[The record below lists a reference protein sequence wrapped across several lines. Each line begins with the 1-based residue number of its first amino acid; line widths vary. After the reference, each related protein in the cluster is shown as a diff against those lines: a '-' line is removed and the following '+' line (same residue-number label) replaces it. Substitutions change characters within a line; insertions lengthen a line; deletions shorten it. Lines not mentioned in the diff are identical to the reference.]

1 MLFSDFLYRG
11 AHHFQKQFVNAAGIP
26 VFPEQG
32 VPQPVQALDY
42 EGGFLRRICDKVF
55 LFLHLACLLCASII
69 YGGEDSRKCAIFRLG
84 LSHEALTLLDFFGEI
99 YSSAAKNLDFM
110 RVCESVVMNI
120 GTTSEQS
127 SLCSD
132 SLFKEN
138 DPPAPLLLLF
148 RKKSRSH
155 RLTACKRAVFT
166 SIGSLPTFC
175 GCACWCQSFLS
186 HLFNPSVHKNTR
198 IFSLSKCRYE
208 HPYHRKTALLSHFQ
222 AL

>member
-84 LSHEALTLLDFFGEI
+84 LSHEAPTRLDFFGEI

-120 GTTSEQS
+120 GTKSTFPAWKGF
-127 SLCSD
+127 
-132 SLFKEN
+132 LF
-138 DPPAPLLLLF
+138 
-148 RKKSRSH
+148 SRSYNF
-155 RLTACKRAVFT
+155 FT
-166 SIGSLPTFC
+166 TIY
-175 GCACWCQSFLS
+175 
-186 HLFNPSVHKNTR
+186 N
-198 IFSLSKCRYE
+198 
-208 HPYHRKTALLSHFQ
+208 
-222 AL
+222 

>member
-11 AHHFQKQFVNAAGIP
+11 AHHFQKQLVNAAGIP

-84 LSHEALTLLDFFGEI
+84 LSHEAPTLLDFFGEI
-99 YSSAAKNLDFM
+99 YLSAAKNLDFM

-120 GTTSEQS
+120 GTIRESRRAIRVRGFF
-127 SLCSD
+127 LC
-132 SLFKEN
+132 LNEGARFK
-138 DPPAPLLLLF
+138 
-148 RKKSRSH
+148 
-155 RLTACKRAVFT
+155 T
-166 SIGSLPTFC
+166 SIFSSPSLHLNRTKIR
-175 GCACWCQSFLS
+175 SVFL
-186 HLFNPSVHKNTR
+186 F
-198 IFSLSKCRYE
+198 
-208 HPYHRKTALLSHFQ
+208 A
-222 AL
+222 

>member
-84 LSHEALTLLDFFGEI
+84 LSHEAPTLLDFFGEI

-110 RVCESVVMNI
+110 RVCESAVMNI
-120 GTTSEQS
+120 GTT
-127 SLCSD
+127 
-132 SLFKEN
+132 
-138 DPPAPLLLLF
+138 PAVSKSCTAGFLLL
-148 RKKSRSH
+148 
-155 RLTACKRAVFT
+155 
-166 SIGSLPTFC
+166 
-175 GCACWCQSFLS
+175 SFLPAFMAGIFFVNAYQLKAS
-186 HLFNPSVHKNTR
+186 THKLCLRLFSFLWISSRVQCGY
-198 IFSLSKCRYE
+198 L
-208 HPYHRKTALLSHFQ
+208 
-222 AL
+222 

>member
-42 EGGFLRRICDKVF
+42 EGGFLRRICDKIF
-55 LFLHLACLLCASII
+55 LLLHLACLLCASII

-84 LSHEALTLLDFFGEI
+84 LSHEAPTLLDFFGEI

-120 GTTSEQS
+120 GTS
-127 SLCSD
+127 
-132 SLFKEN
+132 
-138 DPPAPLLLLF
+138 
-148 RKKSRSH
+148 
-155 RLTACKRAVFT
+155 
-166 SIGSLPTFC
+166 
-175 GCACWCQSFLS
+175 
-186 HLFNPSVHKNTR
+186 PSVRLGTR
-198 IFSLSKCRYE
+198 IFYLAKCRYE
-208 HPYHRKTALLSHFQ
+208 HPYQNKKPVRTGFLFLFEGI
-222 AL
+222 L

>member
-84 LSHEALTLLDFFGEI
+84 LSHEAPTLLDFFGEI

-120 GTTSEQS
+120 GTISVTVVDTISATVIFICCRS
-127 SLCSD
+127 WNV
-132 SLFKEN
+132 FGT
-138 DPPAPLLLLF
+138 
-148 RKKSRSH
+148 KSGILR
-155 RLTACKRAVFT
+155 
-166 SIGSLPTFC
+166 TFSTISKLY
-175 GCACWCQSFLS
+175 A
-186 HLFNPSVHKNTR
+186 R
-198 IFSLSKCRYE
+198 I
-208 HPYHRKTALLSHFQ
+208 
-222 AL
+222 

>member
-11 AHHFQKQFVNAAGIP
+11 AHHFQKQLVNAAGIP

-84 LSHEALTLLDFFGEI
+84 LSHEAPTLLDFFGEI

-120 GTTSEQS
+120 GTNVETCRESSNCFIGRFFIIRKQEKRQVNSVIIAVQS
-127 SLCSD
+127 
-132 SLFKEN
+132 N
-138 DPPAPLLLLF
+138 
-148 RKKSRSH
+148 
-155 RLTACKRAVFT
+155 
-166 SIGSLPTFC
+166 
-175 GCACWCQSFLS
+175 
-186 HLFNPSVHKNTR
+186 
-198 IFSLSKCRYE
+198 
-208 HPYHRKTALLSHFQ
+208 
-222 AL
+222 

>member
-69 YGGEDSRKCAIFRLG
+69 YGGKDSRKCAIFRLA
-84 LSHEALTLLDFFGEI
+84 LSHEAPTLLDFFGEI
-99 YSSAAKNLDFM
+99 YSSAAKSLDFM

-120 GTTSEQS
+120 GTIFKSICIKQMLFFMFHVVLKEDFGYEN
-127 SLCSD
+127 SL
-132 SLFKEN
+132 
-138 DPPAPLLLLF
+138 
-148 RKKSRSH
+148 
-155 RLTACKRAVFT
+155 
-166 SIGSLPTFC
+166 
-175 GCACWCQSFLS
+175 
-186 HLFNPSVHKNTR
+186 
-198 IFSLSKCRYE
+198 
-208 HPYHRKTALLSHFQ
+208 
-222 AL
+222 

>member
-84 LSHEALTLLDFFGEI
+84 LSHEAPTILDFFGEI
-99 YSSAAKNLDFM
+99 YSSAAKTLDFM

-120 GTTSEQS
+120 GTTRNVI
-127 SLCSD
+127 
-132 SLFKEN
+132 LF
-138 DPPAPLLLLF
+138 DYIPFVFLDITGILGRTQTLT
-148 RKKSRSH
+148 KSY
-155 RLTACKRAVFT
+155 
-166 SIGSLPTFC
+166 
-175 GCACWCQSFLS
+175 
-186 HLFNPSVHKNTR
+186 KNTR
-198 IFSLSKCRYE
+198 NLTI
-208 HPYHRKTALLSHFQ
+208 H
-222 AL
+222 

>member
-84 LSHEALTLLDFFGEI
+84 LSHEAPTLLDFFGEI

-120 GTTSEQS
+120 GTT
-127 SLCSD
+127 
-132 SLFKEN
+132 
-138 DPPAPLLLLF
+138 PAV
-148 RKKSRSH
+148 RKSR
-155 RLTACKRAVFT
+155 TAGFFYFPAYLPAFMAGVCFI
-166 SIGSLPTFC
+166 SIPMSI
-175 GCACWCQSFLS
+175 S
-186 HLFNPSVHKNTR
+186 
-198 IFSLSKCRYE
+198 
-208 HPYHRKTALLSHFQ
+208 
-222 AL
+222 

>member
-55 LFLHLACLLCASII
+55 LFFHLACLLCASII

-84 LSHEALTLLDFFGEI
+84 LSHEAPTLLDFFGEI

-120 GTTSEQS
+120 GTRLSLDAIRVPS
-127 SLCSD
+127 SAFSFAFSLTLAAGSFSSTLTGGELPLPNRELHLCGVRGFSCPRFPLA
-132 SLFKEN
+132 SLLHN
-138 DPPAPLLLLF
+138 SGGAPL
-148 RKKSRSH
+148 RD
-155 RLTACKRAVFT
+155 
-166 SIGSLPTFC
+166 SI
-175 GCACWCQSFLS
+175 
-186 HLFNPSVHKNTR
+186 V
-198 IFSLSKCRYE
+198 
-208 HPYHRKTALLSHFQ
+208 
-222 AL
+222 

>member
-11 AHHFQKQFVNAAGIP
+11 AHHFQKQLVNAAGIP

-84 LSHEALTLLDFFGEI
+84 LSHEAPTLLDFFGEI

-120 GTTSEQS
+120 GT
-127 SLCSD
+127 
-132 SLFKEN
+132 K
-138 DPPAPLLLLF
+138 
-148 RKKSRSH
+148 
-155 RLTACKRAVFT
+155 
-166 SIGSLPTFC
+166 
-175 GCACWCQSFLS
+175 
-186 HLFNPSVHKNTR
+186 
-198 IFSLSKCRYE
+198 
-208 HPYHRKTALLSHFQ
+208 
-222 AL
+222 

>member
-84 LSHEALTLLDFFGEI
+84 LSHEAPTLLDFFGEI

-120 GTTSEQS
+120 GTTSEQIK
-127 SLCSD
+127 LCSAFLCIKNIRLQTAD
-132 SLFKEN
+132 VFIPFRERLYFIRRNIAIRN
-138 DPPAPLLLLF
+138 D
-148 RKKSRSH
+148 K
-155 RLTACKRAVFT
+155 
-166 SIGSLPTFC
+166 II
-175 GCACWCQSFLS
+175 FL
-186 HLFNPSVHKNTR
+186 
-198 IFSLSKCRYE
+198 
-208 HPYHRKTALLSHFQ
+208 
-222 AL
+222 

>member
-84 LSHEALTLLDFFGEI
+84 LSHEAPTLLDFFGEI
-99 YSSAAKNLDFM
+99 YLSAAKNLDFM

-120 GTTSEQS
+120 GTMREQG
-127 SLCSD
+127 SLCS
-132 SLFKEN
+132 
-138 DPPAPLLLLF
+138 
-148 RKKSRSH
+148 
-155 RLTACKRAVFT
+155 
-166 SIGSLPTFC
+166 
-175 GCACWCQSFLS
+175 
-186 HLFNPSVHKNTR
+186 R
-198 IFSLSKCRYE
+198 IFIPDAKNALSMLPDDVLRVRYGFSE
-208 HPYHRKTALLSHFQ
+208 KSGAFHFELHHFYLFCLYFWFIPSS
-222 AL
+222 AAVSW

>member
-84 LSHEALTLLDFFGEI
+84 LSHEAPTLLDFFGEI

-120 GTTSEQS
+120 GTMSSRTSFRS
-127 SLCSD
+127 RR
-132 SLFKEN
+132 LFCEMLQ
-138 DPPAPLLLLF
+138 PVQPVFFGHAL
-148 RKKSRSH
+148 R
-155 RLTACKRAVFT
+155 RAHVFT
-166 SIGSLPTFC
+166 HEFSKFRYQMKDAGSV
-175 GCACWCQSFLS
+175 WKSSHSFD
-186 HLFNPSVHKNTR
+186 NIWV
-198 IFSLSKCRYE
+198 
-208 HPYHRKTALLSHFQ
+208 
-222 AL
+222 

>member
-84 LSHEALTLLDFFGEI
+84 LSHEAPTILDFFGEI

-120 GTTSEQS
+120 GTTSEWTTLHSKSPAKWLGISLIPLRHS
-127 SLCSD
+127 SFPQKVTL
-132 SLFKEN
+132 
-138 DPPAPLLLLF
+138 AAAMPL
-148 RKKSRSH
+148 
-155 RLTACKRAVFT
+155 
-166 SIGSLPTFC
+166 
-175 GCACWCQSFLS
+175 
-186 HLFNPSVHKNTR
+186 
-198 IFSLSKCRYE
+198 
-208 HPYHRKTALLSHFQ
+208 
-222 AL
+222 

>member
-32 VPQPVQALDY
+32 VPQPVQDLDY

-84 LSHEALTLLDFFGEI
+84 LSHEAPTLLDFFGEI

-120 GTTSEQS
+120 GTIMT
-127 SLCSD
+127 
-132 SLFKEN
+132 
-138 DPPAPLLLLF
+138 
-148 RKKSRSH
+148 
-155 RLTACKRAVFT
+155 
-166 SIGSLPTFC
+166 IGSDWFSRTGLIFFCCRRHSQNFLPGLVDGKKLYYNMSYMIEMC
-175 GCACWCQSFLS
+175 HQKRRKAWLS
-186 HLFNPSVHKNTR
+186 
-198 IFSLSKCRYE
+198 CRNNYE
-208 HPYHRKTALLSHFQ
+208 IRFYQ
-222 AL
+222 CN

>member
-84 LSHEALTLLDFFGEI
+84 LSHEAPTILDFFGEI

-120 GTTSEQS
+120 GTSMSVHNRFMLWTLILLFNFIRFVRGEQVLCLLTFCLKRISLWEYTPHLRPSECW
-127 SLCSD
+127 LCSFRHLMTVVL
-132 SLFKEN
+132 SNRQN
-138 DPPAPLLLLF
+138 DN
-148 RKKSRSH
+148 R
-155 RLTACKRAVFT
+155 
-166 SIGSLPTFC
+166 
-175 GCACWCQSFLS
+175 
-186 HLFNPSVHKNTR
+186 
-198 IFSLSKCRYE
+198 
-208 HPYHRKTALLSHFQ
+208 
-222 AL
+222 

>member
-42 EGGFLRRICDKVF
+42 EGGFLRRICDKIF
-55 LFLHLACLLCASII
+55 LLLHLACLLCASII

-84 LSHEALTLLDFFGEI
+84 LSHEAPTLLDFFGEI

-120 GTTSEQS
+120 GT
-127 SLCSD
+127 
-132 SLFKEN
+132 KKGKY
-138 DPPAPLLLLF
+138 
-148 RKKSRSH
+148 RKM
-155 RLTACKRAVFT
+155 LTVFYL
-166 SIGSLPTFC
+166 SATFC
-175 GCACWCQSFLS
+175 SYAIVFVIQSFTEYTL
-186 HLFNPSVHKNTR
+186 T
-198 IFSLSKCRYE
+198 C
-208 HPYHRKTALLSHFQ
+208 
-222 AL
+222 

>member
-84 LSHEALTLLDFFGEI
+84 LSHEAPTRLDFFGEI

-120 GTTSEQS
+120 GTTKPPKNRWFLFFMTSLMTSIFLFCEEISYLLHCS
-127 SLCSD
+127 SLSAKSHAMP
-132 SLFKEN
+132 SLF
-138 DPPAPLLLLF
+138 
-148 RKKSRSH
+148 
-155 RLTACKRAVFT
+155 ACQRARHALACT
-166 SIGSLPTFC
+166 NFC
-175 GCACWCQSFLS
+175 G
-186 HLFNPSVHKNTR
+186 
-198 IFSLSKCRYE
+198 
-208 HPYHRKTALLSHFQ
+208 LL
-222 AL
+222 

>member
-84 LSHEALTLLDFFGEI
+84 LSHEAPTLLDFFGEI

-120 GTTSEQS
+120 GTIKRDVFH
-127 SLCSD
+127 LA
-132 SLFKEN
+132 SLF
-138 DPPAPLLLLF
+138 LLF
-148 RKKSRSH
+148 KIEKARTCGGIIQIW
-155 RLTACKRAVFT
+155 RLQRAT
-166 SIGSLPTFC
+166 NLG
-175 GCACWCQSFLS
+175 
-186 HLFNPSVHKNTR
+186 
-198 IFSLSKCRYE
+198 
-208 HPYHRKTALLSHFQ
+208 KTVRWTVS
-222 AL
+222 

>member
-84 LSHEALTLLDFFGEI
+84 LSHEAPTLLDFFGEI

-120 GTTSEQS
+120 GTIVE
-127 SLCSD
+127 
-132 SLFKEN
+132 
-138 DPPAPLLLLF
+138 
-148 RKKSRSH
+148 SR
-155 RLTACKRAVFT
+155 R
-166 SIGSLPTFC
+166 
-175 GCACWCQSFLS
+175 
-186 HLFNPSVHKNTR
+186 
-198 IFSLSKCRYE
+198 
-208 HPYHRKTALLSHFQ
+208 LLSAAFCYVCTYADLRGIQ
-222 AL
+222 IVKSYSYTRKQNRVTGPNFTGIIE

>member
-11 AHHFQKQFVNAAGIP
+11 AHHFQKQLVNAAGIP

-84 LSHEALTLLDFFGEI
+84 LSHEAPTLLDFFGEI
-99 YSSAAKNLDFM
+99 YLSAAKNLDFM

-120 GTTSEQS
+120 GTIYYKSLAIAKDLFFCTRFLLNYNMIFNQLLPQQS
-127 SLCSD
+127 NITI
-132 SLFKEN
+132 KYN
-138 DPPAPLLLLF
+138 
-148 RKKSRSH
+148 
-155 RLTACKRAVFT
+155 
-166 SIGSLPTFC
+166 SI
-175 GCACWCQSFLS
+175 
-186 HLFNPSVHKNTR
+186 
-198 IFSLSKCRYE
+198 
-208 HPYHRKTALLSHFQ
+208 
-222 AL
+222 

>member
-84 LSHEALTLLDFFGEI
+84 LSHEAPTLLDFFGEI

-120 GTTSEQS
+120 GTKKELFQTKQLFFGKVYRLILYLIISSSE
-127 SLCSD
+127 
-132 SLFKEN
+132 
-138 DPPAPLLLLF
+138 LLQGYQIF
-148 RKKSRSH
+148 RQ
-155 RLTACKRAVFT
+155 VF
-166 SIGSLPTFC
+166 S
-175 GCACWCQSFLS
+175 
-186 HLFNPSVHKNTR
+186 
-198 IFSLSKCRYE
+198 
-208 HPYHRKTALLSHFQ
+208 
-222 AL
+222 